1 MNSTIKPKPP
11 KQKVCLCLCGEKFTP
26 KSIGQK
32 WVNMEHRVKWLFH
45 TEDGKAARLK
55 QLEKDKKSKE
65 KQEKSDWNKKK
76 QELLPI
82 VHEKKYK
89 GLLQNEVNKLSRM
102 IDEKFGYNLCID
114 CNKPFGAQKDAAHFN
129 GVGSNHSIRYNLHN
143 LHTAKSDCNQ
153 FSDKHKQGY
162 TIGLKERYGESYLTL
177 VEELPLKYK
186 YIKISAVE
194 VVEKLKIVR
203 SLVKNFDTFQAEN
216 SIAMR
221 ENFNNIIG
229 IYGNNE

>member
-1 MNSTIKPKPP
+1 MHNSTIKPKPP
-11 KQKVCLCLCGEKFTP
+11 KQKVCLCPCGEKFTP

-89 GLLQNEVNKLSRM
+89 GLLQNEVNLKKL
-102 IDEKFGYNLCID
+102 
-114 CNKPFGAQKDAAHFN
+114 
-129 GVGSNHSIRYNLHN
+129 
-143 LHTAKSDCNQ
+143 
-153 FSDKHKQGY
+153 
-162 TIGLKERYGESYLTL
+162 
-177 VEELPLKYK
+177 
-186 YIKISAVE
+186 IK
-194 VVEKLKIVR
+194 
-203 SLVKNFDTFQAEN
+203 
-216 SIAMR
+216 
-221 ENFNNIIG
+221 
-229 IYGNNE
+229 